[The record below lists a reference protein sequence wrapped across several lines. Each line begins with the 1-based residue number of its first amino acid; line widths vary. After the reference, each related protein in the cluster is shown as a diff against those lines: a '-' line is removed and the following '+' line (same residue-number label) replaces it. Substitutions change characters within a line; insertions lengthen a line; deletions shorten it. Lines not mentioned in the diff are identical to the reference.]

1 MKLWPFN
8 RGHSGERQSAP
19 PSLADS
25 ARILAEYRCLS
36 QRERIRARARLMRE
50 QMGLPPL
57 DALNPRG
64 N

>member
-1 MKLWPFN
+1 MNLWPFN
-8 RGHSGERQSAP
+8 RVPQAERQVAP
-19 PSLADS
+19 PALADS
-25 ARILAEYRCLS
+25 ARALAEYRCLS

-64 N
+64 K